1 MEQVRQAKGLR
12 QIVAILQDLLKN
24 RKEELC
30 DVYWRFRTI
39 RGDEVDFKRYI
50 DTFNT
55 DADTLSTLIH
65 ETPELPGDDALEPEE
80 EHGLHIEE
88 DQPTS
93 DLDPSSNSMLQDI
106 EKEEAMRA
114 ELWKKEMTSETG
126 EHAEVE
132 FGQFIT
138 QNDISSPFV
147 NAKVDKSGCGVCNVF
162 FSNEQTGIEE
172 NLEQANEPG
181 HYANDF
187 ESHLSENS
195 PHWKKL
201 EQFNAYEYLIIQKV
215 VPLQFMFETLV
226 KKVEDQLEIA
236 GKQNMPLSILSNMLN
251 KVKMTHA
258 ALRELTSTIQQEGNW
273 AETTLV
279 EGAVMALTK
288 SLEACQEELKKET
301 QPKGLYLL

>member
-1 MEQVRQAKGLR
+1 
-12 QIVAILQDLLKN
+12 
-24 RKEELC
+24 
-30 DVYWRFRTI
+30 
-39 RGDEVDFKRYI
+39 
-50 DTFNT
+50 
-55 DADTLSTLIH
+55 
-65 ETPELPGDDALEPEE
+65 
-80 EHGLHIEE
+80 
-88 DQPTS
+88 
-93 DLDPSSNSMLQDI
+93 MLQDI

-126 EHAEVE
+126 EHAEVD

-187 ESHLSENS
+187 ESHRSENS

-288 SLEACQEELKKET
+288 SLEACQEELQKET